1 MRIRFL
7 PLLTLALAA
16 APAAWAQPATEEVGP
31 WRLACATDRM
41 TDRTTCILRHAEPVE
56 RSAVGPGLTLEI
68 MDRQGML
75 VPAVTARD
83 LSLDSAMRGVLAFTG
98 TAQLRFD
105 SHTMLELPCG
115 LEGRNLVCTPR
126 RAEAE
131 RAAAELLTARRALVR
146 MSGLGSNTTAATEP
160 TELALSRTREA
171 TEALRRR
178 QPPGTAPAP
187 EPPGFDP
194 REWLGRMQRLIQ

>member
-1 MRIRFL
+1 MRTRLL
-7 PLLTLALAA
+7 PLLLLLLA
-16 APAAWAQPATEEVGP
+16 APAGGQPATEEVGP
-31 WRLACATDRM
+31 WRLTCITDRM
-41 TDRTTCILRHAEPVE
+41 TDATTCILRHTDWVE
-56 RSAVGPGLTLEI
+56 RSAVGAGLALEI
-68 MDRQGML
+68 MERQGML
-75 VPAVTARD
+75 VPVVTARD

-105 SHTMLELPCG
+105 GNTMLELPCG

-126 RAEAE
+126 RGEAE

-160 TELALSRTREA
+160 AELPLARTREA

-178 QPPGTAPAP
+178 QPAGTAPAP

-194 REWLGRMQRLIQ
+194 RDWLGRLQRLIP

>member
-1 MRIRFL
+1 MRH
-7 PLLTLALAA
+7 PLLIILLALPFLAL
-16 APAAWAQPATEEVGP
+16 PAMAQPSEEEAGS
-31 WRLACATDRM
+31 WRLTCITDRM
-41 TDRTTCILRHAEPVE
+41 TDRTTCILRHRDWVE
-56 RSAVGPGLTLEI
+56 RSAVGAGLTLEI
-68 MDRQGML
+68 LEREGML

-83 LSLDSAMRGVLAFTG
+83 LSLDSAMRGLLAFTG

-105 SHTMLELPCG
+105 SNTMLELPCG

-160 TELALSRTREA
+160 AELPLSQTRAA
-171 TEALRRR
+171 TEMLRRR
-178 QPPGTAPAP
+178 QPAGTAPPP
-187 EPPGFDP
+187 EPPGFDF
-194 REWLGRMQRLIQ
+194 REWLGRLQRLVP

>member
-7 PLLTLALAA
+7 PLLLLLLAV
-16 APAAWAQPATEEVGP
+16 PAAGQPSTEEIGP
-31 WRLACATDRM
+31 WRLSCATDRM
-41 TDRTTCILRHAEPVE
+41 TDRTACILRHAEWVE
-56 RSAVGPGLTLEI
+56 RAAVGAGLALEI

-83 LSLDSAMRGVLAFTG
+83 LSLDSAMRGVLALTG

-105 SHTMLELPCG
+105 RNTMLELPCG

-131 RAAAELLTARRALVR
+131 RAAAELLTASRALVR
-146 MSGLGSNTTAATEP
+146 MSGLGSNTTATTEP
-160 TELALSRTREA
+160 AELPLARTREA

-187 EPPGFDP
+187 EPPAFDP
-194 REWLGRMQRLIQ
+194 RDWLGRLQRLLQ